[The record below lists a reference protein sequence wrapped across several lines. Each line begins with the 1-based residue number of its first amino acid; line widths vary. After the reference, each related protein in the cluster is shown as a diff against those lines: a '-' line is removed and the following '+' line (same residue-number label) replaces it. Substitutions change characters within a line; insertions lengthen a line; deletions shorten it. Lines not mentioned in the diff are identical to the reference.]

1 MQSGTILTESLLTT
15 PKAIIINYYY
25 YYYYYYYLSPLSQ
38 SLLVS
43 FRSSAIIIIIIIII
57 IFTVSPMLDCGH
69 ALVGGKK
76 VVQLNCENSGGDG
89 QFCLMKKS
97 SWPSTKVEV

>member
-1 MQSGTILTESLLTT
+1 M
-15 PKAIIINYYY
+15 
-25 YYYYYYYLSPLSQ
+25 SP
-38 SLLVS
+38 V
-43 FRSSAIIIIIIIII
+43 
-57 IFTVSPMLDCGH
+57 LDCGH

-89 QFCLMKKS
+89 QFCIMKKS